1 MSYHKLKSEFL
12 PSDIRTMRPDDF
24 IHSMN
29 KTKINWIELVKS
41 KSGFR
46 EQRDCP
52 ICESDK
58 RQLGIEINQE
68 IKIYECRSCSLAY
81 VDPFPIDSSDIYEKK
96 YFKKSLVSYDKLRE
110 YRINRFGLERLK
122 LIKKYITSGS
132 ILDIGCGV
140 GWFLEAAKKDGFKVY
155 GQEVSSDLADYTKNS
170 LNIKVFENDVC
181 EIDLKF
187 DVITMF
193 DLIEHVSNPL
203 KLVRDCKQLLNPGG
217 IILAFT
223 PNYDSL
229 GIAEMGK
236 DSSLVCPPA
245 HLTYF
250 TKKSVTELAK
260 KEDMNLLHYE
270 TKGMDIADLAAYY
283 NFLGEKKISE
293 KFFQLFEK
301 IQPIIDKSESANH
314 MRFVLG
320 MH

>member
-1 MSYHKLKSEFL
+1 MSYNKLKSEFL
-12 PSDIRTMRPDDF
+12 PIDIRTMRPDDF
-24 IHSMN
+24 IDSMN
-29 KTKINWIELVKS
+29 KVKLNWIELARS
-41 KSGFR
+41 KSGFK
-46 EQRDCP
+46 EQKYCP
-52 ICESDK
+52 ICESDE
-58 RQLGIEINQE
+58 RQIGIDVNNE
-68 IKIYECRSCSLAY
+68 IKIYECKSCSLAY
-81 VDPFPIDSSDIYEKK
+81 VDPFPINSSDIYEKK

-132 ILDIGCGV
+132 VLDIGCGV

-155 GQEVSSDLADYTKNS
+155 GQEISSDLADFTREL
-170 LNIKVFENDVC
+170 LNVKVFES
-181 EIDLKF
+181 EISEINLKF

-203 KLVRDCKQLLNPGG
+203 KLVIDCKQLLNPGG

-236 DSSLVCPPA
+236 DSSLICPPA

-260 KEDMNLLHYE
+260 KLDMNLLHYQ
-270 TKGMDIADLAAYY
+270 TKGMDIADIAAYN

-293 KFFQLFEK
+293 NLFELFEK

-314 MRFVLG
+314 MRFILG
-320 MH
+320 K